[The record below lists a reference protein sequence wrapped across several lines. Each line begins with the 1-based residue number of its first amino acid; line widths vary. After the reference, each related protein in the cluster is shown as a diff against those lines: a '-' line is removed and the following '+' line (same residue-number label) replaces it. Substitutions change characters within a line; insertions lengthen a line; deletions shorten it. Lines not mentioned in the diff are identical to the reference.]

1 MMKLMS
7 NPLSPY
13 GRKVKL
19 TMGLK
24 GLTDRIEIVATDTN
38 PGDNVALNTAN
49 PLGKIPCLVIDGGTA
64 IFDSNVICEYLDSL
78 APTPLL
84 FPKGGSERFKT
95 LVLASLADGILDAAL
110 LLVYE
115 KRFRPEEKWHAPWQ
129 QRQLRAREGPAG
141 LGRQPRLRP
150 PDAGCRA
157 RLSRLPPRGQMARR
171 PPAAGGLARPLRQDR
186 PGLRGDK
193 ADGLTPRLARPAM
206 GCSHGATAPP
216 SPLRGGVGGGGTIPK
231 AEICGCPPTIEQSAR
246 VVTPPLTPPRQGEG
260 DRLAF
265 EPKAGAQYDR
275 GIPS

>member
-19 TMGLK
+19 TMAMK

-78 APTPLL
+78 APTPVL
-84 FPKGGSERFKT
+84 FPKSGAERFKT
-95 LVLASLADGILDAAL
+95 LVLGSLADGILDAAL

-129 QRQLRAREGPAG
+129 QRQQAKIDRALDELEKA
-141 LGRQPRLRP
+141 
-150 PDAGCRA
+150 
-157 RLSRLPPRGQMARR
+157 
-171 PPAAGGLARPLRQDR
+171 PPAWGASPDYGHLTLAAALGYLDFRHEGKWRAGHPQAGGLARPLRQGR
-186 PGLRGDK
+186 PGLRGD
-193 ADGLTPRLARPAM
+193 ASDGL
-206 GCSHGATAPP
+206 GGPP
-216 SPLRGGVGGGGTIPK
+216 SPTRHPGSRGA
-231 AEICGCPPTIEQSAR
+231 AETVR
-246 VVTPPLTPPRQGEG
+246 DLDPR
-260 DRLAF
+260 
-265 EPKAGAQYDR
+265 
-275 GIPS
+275 